1 MYFLQFISSISKLI
15 YIALTQLKKTESWGK
30 QYLQQ
35 LEKTYEGEFEP
46 ALIAKVA
53 KYQSIQLHFVANTFS
68 SLFNRKNNKAEIQR
82 NIQYFLM
89 TVLYDEL
96 TDDQQMDE
104 KRVFEAA
111 KKLTRADWQFYDQ
124 ARPKKVGGKLQI
136 TEIGLDKD
144 RKTKKIKDSCIFLN
158 RVGYEAP
165 GYTGSFGCALHHLAL
180 KEQVH
185 FVDTKPDICWQLPIR
200 RSWETREYGDEEIT
214 VVVIGEYT
222 RTAWGEGGADFDWY
236 CTSNSEAHVGRVP
249 VYQSSEVE
257 LTKMMGPKGY
267 AELVKLCDS
276 RMAAI
281 SATRKA
287 QKKRELPLFVIHPA
301 TKAVQEG
308 R

>member
-1 MYFLQFISSISKLI
+1 MASKSRDKSKLSKNEV
-15 YIALTQLKKTESWGK
+15 AANFVRDWV
-30 QYLQQ
+30 
-35 LEKTYEGEFEP
+35 EFENP
-46 ALIAKVA
+46 A
-53 KYQSIQLHFVANTFS
+53 NPE
-68 SLFNRKNNKAEIQR
+68 EI
-82 NIQYFLM
+82 FKC
-89 TVLYDEL
+89 DL
-96 TDDQQMDE
+96 TWLTSYWQCIYGNGCCGIDADKPDAGCCSDGAYYTGKEDE

-249 VYQSSEVE
+249 VYKSSEVE
-257 LTKMMGPKGY
+257 LTKMMGRKGY

-287 QKKRELPLFVIHPA
+287 QRKRELPLFVIHPA

>member
-1 MYFLQFISSISKLI
+1 MVSKSRDKSKLSKNEV
-15 YIALTQLKKTESWGK
+15 APNFVRDWV
-30 QYLQQ
+30 
-35 LEKTYEGEFEP
+35 EFENP
-46 ALIAKVA
+46 A
-53 KYQSIQLHFVANTFS
+53 NPE
-68 SLFNRKNNKAEIQR
+68 EI
-82 NIQYFLM
+82 FKC
-89 TVLYDEL
+89 DL
-96 TDDQQMDE
+96 TWLTSYWQCIYGNGCCGIDSDKPDAGCCSDGAYYTGKEDE

-124 ARPKKVGGKLQI
+124 ARPKKAGGKLQI

-144 RKTKKIKDSCIFLN
+144 RKTKKVNDSCIFLN
-158 RVGYEAP
+158 RVGHEAP

-180 KEQVH
+180 KQQVH

-200 RSWETREYGDEEIT
+200 RSWETREYGDEQIT

-236 CTSNSEAHVGRVP
+236 CTSNSEAHVGKVP

-267 AELVKLCDS
+267 AELVELCDS

>member
-1 MYFLQFISSISKLI
+1 MVSKSRDKSKLSKNEV
-15 YIALTQLKKTESWGK
+15 APNFVRDWV
-30 QYLQQ
+30 
-35 LEKTYEGEFEP
+35 EFENP
-46 ALIAKVA
+46 A
-53 KYQSIQLHFVANTFS
+53 NPE
-68 SLFNRKNNKAEIQR
+68 EIFKCDLTWLTSYWQCIYG
-82 NIQYFLM
+82 NGCCGIDSDKPDAGCCSDGAYY
-89 TVLYDEL
+89 TGKEDE
-96 TDDQQMDE
+96 T
-104 KRVFEAA
+104 RVFEAA

-124 ARPKKVGGKLQI
+124 ARPKKAGGKLQI

-144 RKTKKIKDSCIFLN
+144 RKTKKVKDSCIFLN
-158 RVGYEAP
+158 RVGHEAP

-200 RSWETREYGDEEIT
+200 RSWETREYGDEQIT

-236 CTSNSEAHVGRVP
+236 CTSNSEAHVGKVP

-267 AELVKLCDS
+267 AELVELCDS

>member
-1 MYFLQFISSISKLI
+1 MVSKSRDKSKLSKNEV
-15 YIALTQLKKTESWGK
+15 APNFVRDWV
-30 QYLQQ
+30 
-35 LEKTYEGEFEP
+35 EFENP
-46 ALIAKVA
+46 A
-53 KYQSIQLHFVANTFS
+53 NPE
-68 SLFNRKNNKAEIQR
+68 EI
-82 NIQYFLM
+82 FKC
-89 TVLYDEL
+89 DL
-96 TDDQQMDE
+96 TWLTSYWQCIYGNGCCGIDADKPDAGCCSDGAYYTGKEDE

-124 ARPKKVGGKLQI
+124 ARPKKAGGKLQI

-144 RKTKKIKDSCIFLN
+144 RKTKKVKDSCIFLN

-165 GYTGSFGCALHHLAL
+165 GYTGSFGCALHHLAI

-200 RSWETREYGDEEIT
+200 RSWETREHGDKEIT

-301 TKAVQEG
+301 TKAAQEG

>member
-1 MYFLQFISSISKLI
+1 MASKSRDKSKLSKHEV
-15 YIALTQLKKTESWGK
+15 AANFVRDWV
-30 QYLQQ
+30 
-35 LEKTYEGEFEP
+35 EFENP
-46 ALIAKVA
+46 A
-53 KYQSIQLHFVANTFS
+53 NPE
-68 SLFNRKNNKAEIQR
+68 EI
-82 NIQYFLM
+82 FKC
-89 TVLYDEL
+89 DL
-96 TDDQQMDE
+96 TWLTSYWQCIYGNGCCGIDADKPDAGCCSDGAYYTGKEDE

-249 VYQSSEVE
+249 VYKSSEVE
-257 LTKMMGPKGY
+257 LTKMMGRKGY

>member
-1 MYFLQFISSISKLI
+1 MVSKSRDKSKLSKNEV
-15 YIALTQLKKTESWGK
+15 APNFVRDWV
-30 QYLQQ
+30 
-35 LEKTYEGEFEP
+35 EFENP
-46 ALIAKVA
+46 A
-53 KYQSIQLHFVANTFS
+53 NPE
-68 SLFNRKNNKAEIQR
+68 EIFKCDLTWLTSYWQCIYG
-82 NIQYFLM
+82 NGCCGIDSDKPDAGCCSDGAYY
-89 TVLYDEL
+89 TGKEDE
-96 TDDQQMDE
+96 T
-104 KRVFEAA
+104 RVFEAA

-124 ARPKKVGGKLQI
+124 ARPKKAGGKLQI

-144 RKTKKIKDSCIFLN
+144 RKTKKVNDSCIFLN
-158 RVGYEAP
+158 RVGHEAP

-200 RSWETREYGDEEIT
+200 RSWETREYGDEQIT

-236 CTSNSEAHVGRVP
+236 CTSNSEAHVGKVP

-267 AELVKLCDS
+267 AELVELCDS

>member
-1 MYFLQFISSISKLI
+1 MVSKSRDKSKLSKNEVV
-15 YIALTQLKKTESWGK
+15 ANFVRDWV
-30 QYLQQ
+30 
-35 LEKTYEGEFEP
+35 EFENP
-46 ALIAKVA
+46 A
-53 KYQSIQLHFVANTFS
+53 NPE
-68 SLFNRKNNKAEIQR
+68 EI
-82 NIQYFLM
+82 FKC
-89 TVLYDEL
+89 DL
-96 TDDQQMDE
+96 TWLTSYWQCIYGNGCCGIDSDKPDAGCCSDGAYYTGKEDE

-124 ARPKKVGGKLQI
+124 ARPKKAGGKLQI

-144 RKTKKIKDSCIFLN
+144 RKTKKVKDSCIFLN
-158 RVGYEAP
+158 RIGHEAP

-200 RSWETREYGDEEIT
+200 RSWETREYGDEQIT

-301 TKAVQEG
+301 TKAAQEG

>member
-1 MYFLQFISSISKLI
+1 MVSKSRDKSKLSKNEV
-15 YIALTQLKKTESWGK
+15 AANFVRDWV
-30 QYLQQ
+30 
-35 LEKTYEGEFEP
+35 EFENP
-46 ALIAKVA
+46 A
-53 KYQSIQLHFVANTFS
+53 NPE
-68 SLFNRKNNKAEIQR
+68 EI
-82 NIQYFLM
+82 FKC
-89 TVLYDEL
+89 DL
-96 TDDQQMDE
+96 TWLTSYWQCIYGNGCCGIDADKPDAGCCSDGAYYTGKEDE

-249 VYQSSEVE
+249 VYKSSEVE
-257 LTKMMGPKGY
+257 LTKMMGRKGY

>member
-1 MYFLQFISSISKLI
+1 MASKSRDKSKLSKNEV
-15 YIALTQLKKTESWGK
+15 AANFVRDWV
-30 QYLQQ
+30 
-35 LEKTYEGEFEP
+35 EFENP
-46 ALIAKVA
+46 ANPEDIFKC
-53 KYQSIQLHFVANTFS
+53 
-68 SLFNRKNNKAEIQR
+68 
-82 NIQYFLM
+82 
-89 TVLYDEL
+89 DL
-96 TDDQQMDE
+96 TWLTSYWQCIYGNGCCGIDADKPDAGCCSDGAYYTGKEDE
-104 KRVFEAA
+104 KRVFKAA

-249 VYQSSEVE
+249 VYKSSEVE
-257 LTKMMGPKGY
+257 LTKMMGRKGY

>member
-1 MYFLQFISSISKLI
+1 MASKSRDKSNLSKNEV
-15 YIALTQLKKTESWGK
+15 AANFVRDWV
-30 QYLQQ
+30 
-35 LEKTYEGEFEP
+35 EFENP
-46 ALIAKVA
+46 A
-53 KYQSIQLHFVANTFS
+53 NPE
-68 SLFNRKNNKAEIQR
+68 EI
-82 NIQYFLM
+82 FKC
-89 TVLYDEL
+89 DL
-96 TDDQQMDE
+96 TWLTSYWQCIYGNGCCGIDADKPDAGCCSDGAYYTGKEDE

-249 VYQSSEVE
+249 VYKSSEVE
-257 LTKMMGPKGY
+257 LTKMMGRKGY

>member
-1 MYFLQFISSISKLI
+1 MASKSRDKSKLSKNEV
-15 YIALTQLKKTESWGK
+15 AANFVRDWV
-30 QYLQQ
+30 
-35 LEKTYEGEFEP
+35 EFENP
-46 ALIAKVA
+46 A
-53 KYQSIQLHFVANTFS
+53 NPE
-68 SLFNRKNNKAEIQR
+68 EI
-82 NIQYFLM
+82 FKC
-89 TVLYDEL
+89 DL
-96 TDDQQMDE
+96 TWLTSYWQCIYGNGCCGIDADKPDAGCCSDGAYYTGKEDE

-249 VYQSSEVE
+249 VYKSSEVE
-257 LTKMMGPKGY
+257 LTKMMGRKGY
-267 AELVKLCDS
+267 AELVKLCVI
-276 RMAAI
+276 RIAAI